1 MGNRRKLT
9 AKNLTV
15 VYRGRVG
22 VGREGKEVGRTFKD
36 PKEGEAFVKDM
47 RRRRPGVTPR
57 GNMLLKTDK
66 KEGVFDPLNILPTHF
81 KKGVLKRVVLVK
93 RYNRG
98 AFYIRTLDSEG
109 KTIDSF
115 FNNGQGH
122 TFYRDS
128 QYSYYHN
135 TYTGKKVYTFKDGT
149 KMMEQLDGSP
159 RPEKKI
165 GAPIV
170 RPQKTKDSKRRYSK
184 VGPHQ
189 MTLRGQKS

>member
-1 MGNRRKLT
+1 MGNRPKLI

-15 VYRGRVG
+15 VYRGRTG
-22 VGREGKEVGRTFKD
+22 VGREGKEVARTFKD

-47 RRRRPGVTPR
+47 RKRRPGVTPR

-66 KEGVFDPLNILPTHF
+66 KEVFDPLNILPTHF
-81 KKGVLKRVVLVK
+81 KNGVLKHVVLVK

-109 KTIDSF
+109 KTIDSLF
-115 FNNGQGH
+115 DNGQGH
-122 TFYRDS
+122 AFYRNS

-135 TYTGKKVYTFKDGT
+135 IYTGKKVYTYKDGT
-149 KMMEQLDGSP
+149 KKIEQLDGSP
-159 RPEKKI
+159 RPKEKK

-170 RPQKTKDSKRRYSK
+170 RPQDSKRRYSK
-184 VGPHQ
+184 VGPHP
-189 MTLRGQKS
+189 MTLRGQKA